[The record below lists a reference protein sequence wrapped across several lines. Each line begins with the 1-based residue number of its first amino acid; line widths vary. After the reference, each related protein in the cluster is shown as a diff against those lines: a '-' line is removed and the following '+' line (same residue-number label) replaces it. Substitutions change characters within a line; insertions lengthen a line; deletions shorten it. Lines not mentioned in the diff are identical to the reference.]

1 MGILKRV
8 LKVVA
13 LVVGLVVVGGGTFV
27 YVECSKFDASM
38 EKVYDVPV
46 PNVTRSTDP
55 AVIARGDHLVHS
67 IAGCAIKDC
76 HGANLAGSEKPTDIG
91 PVGTFCGPNI
101 TGGGLGAAYS

>member
-27 YVECSKFDASM
+27 YVECSKFDSSM

-67 IAGCAIKDC
+67 IAGCGVSGC
-76 HGANLAGSEKPTDIG
+76 HGTDLAGCDKPTVMG
-91 PVGTFCGPNI
+91 PLGGFCGAN
-101 TGGGLGAAYS
+101 